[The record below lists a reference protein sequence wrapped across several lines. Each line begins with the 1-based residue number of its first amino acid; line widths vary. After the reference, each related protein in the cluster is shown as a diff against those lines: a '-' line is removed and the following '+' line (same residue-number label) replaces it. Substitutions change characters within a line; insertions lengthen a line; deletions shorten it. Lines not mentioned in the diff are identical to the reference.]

1 MSKGN
6 IVVLALIIVVFGFGL
21 WVLLPLQGERLGRTG
36 LHLGLDLVGGVHLV
50 YEADFKDV
58 DPDDQSAVMERA
70 LITIQNRIDKY
81 GVAEPVIQQVGND
94 RIMVQLP
101 GFTDIDAAKSLVQ
114 QTGFLEFREVE
125 FKPDGNPATLADYLG
140 QTDLQFY
147 ETGDI
152 DDRVFV
158 GQNDLGK
165 DETYG
170 FLKYEDGAYHFEDAA
185 GNTVAADALSAY
197 GASVAWVKAR
207 GDSGTPL
214 TGDLLA
220 DAYLTTTQS
229 GQLQIAIEWDDTG
242 TVIFDQIAA
251 RLYDPLGTSGAYT
264 LKHVL
269 GIFLDN
275 TLLSAPKVNS
285 SKFEGK
291 GVISGS
297 FTLAEAEELTNLL
310 KSGSLPMPL
319 KQPPLFEEK
328 VSATLGARFVEMS
341 WLAGLI
347 GIILVMVFMLAY
359 YRLPGLVASLALVF
373 YGVIML
379 TLFKLIPVTLSLAG
393 IGGFIVSIGMAVDA
407 NVLIFER
414 LKEELRSGRTLG
426 AAIETGF
433 KRAWSAIW
441 DSNVTTVIVCIIL
454 YWLGS
459 SIVAS
464 APVMGF
470 ALTLGIGVV
479 VSMFTAVVVT
489 RTLLRFVIHGGMVRH
504 LAWFNVYRGKQ

>member
-1 MSKGN
+1 
-6 IVVLALIIVVFGFGL
+6 V
-21 WVLLPLQGERLGRTG
+21 E
-36 LHLGLDLVGGVHLV
+36 
-50 YEADFKDV
+50 
-58 DPDDQSAVMERA
+58 
-70 LITIQNRIDKY
+70 
-81 GVAEPVIQQVGND
+81 
-94 RIMVQLP
+94 
-101 GFTDIDAAKSLVQ
+101 
-114 QTGFLEFREVE
+114 QTGYLEFREVE
-125 FKPDGNPATLADYLG
+125 LNNGQPVTLGDYLE
-140 QTDLQFY
+140 QTDLHFIDTNELEERIFISTNELGEY
-147 ETGDI
+147 ET
-152 DDRVFV
+152 V
-158 GQNDLGK
+158 
-165 DETYG
+165 G
-170 FLKYEDGAYHFEDAA
+170 FLKHEDDAYYFEDPA
-185 GNTVAADALSAY
+185 GNVVTADNLSAY
-197 GASVAWVKAR
+197 AASVSWIKAR

-220 DAYLTTTQS
+220 DAYLGTGQQS
-229 GQLQIAIEWDDTG
+229 QLQVAIEWDDAG
-242 TVIFDQIAA
+242 AVIFDQIAL
-251 RLYDPLGTSGAYT
+251 RLHDPAGEAGAYS
-264 LKHVL
+264 LEHVL

-285 SKFEGK
+285 AKFEGK

-297 FTLAEAEELTNLL
+297 FTLAEAEELANLL
-310 KSGSLPMPL
+310 KSGALPMPL
-319 KQPPLFEEK
+319 EEPPLFEEK
-328 VSATLGARFVEMS
+328 VSATLGAQFIEMS

-347 GIILVMVFMLAY
+347 GIILVMVFMMAY
-359 YRLPGLVASLALVF
+359 YRLPGLVSAVALVF

-379 TLFKLIPVTLSLAG
+379 ALFKLIPVTLSLAG

-479 VSMFTAVVVT
+479 VSMFTAIVVT
-489 RTLLRFVIHGGMVRH
+489 RTLLRILIHSGMVRH
-504 LAWFNVYRGKQ
+504 LALFNVDRGKL